1 MEDALLFFQRHFSNI
16 TGEQFQ
22 KEYAYNI
29 RHMYGREGKR
39 ATYTPY
45 SCSRIV
51 LGNAPSAGEH
61 HGCPYKHYDGQH
73 LGQLL
78 QKLSIGTS
86 KDRLEILSLTKSQ
99 QYQLACTKHFQV
111 VHPDAASRS
120 DVTLDNVGNHPNA
133 WFRASVAYHK
143 SPDKEEGEANRSKAV
158 VSPEK

>member
-1 MEDALLFFQRHFSNI
+1 MEDALLFFQRQFSNL
-16 TGEQFQ
+16 TGEQFT

-51 LGNAPSAGEH
+51 MGNAPSSSGEH
-61 HGCPYKHYDGQH
+61 HGCPFKHYDENH
-73 LGQLL
+73 LKQLL
-78 QKLSIGTS
+78 QKLSIGTAS
-86 KDRLEILSLTKSQ
+86 DRSEIINLKKTH
-99 QYQLACTKHFQV
+99 QYQLACVKHFQV
-111 VHPDAASRS
+111 AHPDAASRA
-120 DVTLDNVGNHPNA
+120 DVSMDNVGNHPNA

-143 SPDKEEGEANRSKAV
+143 NPQAGDSKTEAV